1 MANPISSF
9 CACKECGAKINQ
21 ECKDCL
27 NHSSRMDFF
36 IKKASLEKR
45 VEAQNWTFNDL
56 PEGIKKLM
64 LLDKASLYL
73 NAKEYALWRESIK
86 LKK

>member
-9 CACKECGAKINQ
+9 SQCKECGAKINQ
-21 ECKDCL
+21 ECKGCL

-36 IKKASLEKR
+36 TKKAPLEKR
-45 VEAQNWTFNDL
+45 MEAQNWTFNDL
-56 PEGIKKLM
+56 PEAIKKLM

-73 NAKEYALWRESIK
+73 NEKEYALWKESIR